1 MLPEI
6 ELSEKN
12 VEHPSNRKKCV
23 ESARNISILVAAKS
37 NGREKCSSKGVEHQ
51 SFTCALEFTI
61 MTVSKKKKQTEKSI
75 SICVLLCNCRVLHPD
90 CFASPKR

>member
-23 ESARNISILVAAKS
+23 ESARNISILVAYKP
-37 NGREKCSSKGVEHQ
+37 NDREKCLSIKTQKGVQHETALYALKICFLIDLHQ
-51 SFTCALEFTI
+51 ICT
-61 MTVSKKKKQTEKSI
+61 KTEI
-75 SICVLLCNCRVLHPD
+75 
-90 CFASPKR
+90 